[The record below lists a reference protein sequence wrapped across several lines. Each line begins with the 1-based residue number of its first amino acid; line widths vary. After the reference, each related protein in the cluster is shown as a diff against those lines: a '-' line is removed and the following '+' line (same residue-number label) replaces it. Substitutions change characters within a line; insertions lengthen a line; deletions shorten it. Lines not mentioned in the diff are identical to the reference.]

1 MTGELGRYLAMGGYA
16 RFVWPAYGV
25 AVVVLLGMAIASVG
39 AWRRQRRLWAALEA
53 AGHGRR
59 RSSDRR

>member
-1 MTGELGRYLAMGGYA
+1 MDTITQYLAMGGYA
-16 RFVWPAYGV
+16 RYVWPAYGA
-25 AVVVLLGMAIASVG
+25 AVLVLLGMVIASVSG
-39 AWRRQRRLWAALEA
+39 WRRQQRLWAALEA

>member
-1 MTGELGRYLAMGGYA
+1 MDGVAHYLAMGGYA